1 MFDDENIMFYY
12 EDSYECDNSNCT
24 DTYIKYLGEEKVD
37 LEGFFISD
45 IVYTEYSKYI
55 IGTYNGNHLFLK
67 GYIE

>member
-1 MFDDENIMFYY
+1 MIWH
-12 EDSYECDNSNCT
+12 
-24 DTYIKYLGEEKVD
+24 KYAPKEKVD